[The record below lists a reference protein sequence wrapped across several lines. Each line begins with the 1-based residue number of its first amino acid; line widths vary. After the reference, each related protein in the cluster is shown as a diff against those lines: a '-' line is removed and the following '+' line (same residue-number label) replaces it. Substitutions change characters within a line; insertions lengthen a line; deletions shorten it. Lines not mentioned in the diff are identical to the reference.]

1 MQNVKEIGIKCCK
14 YCFFNDM
21 SNIEILYSKKIK
33 TDENLYKN
41 ILFYYI
47 GNMPAN
53 SVKPL
58 YLIIKK
64 INGYIEE
71 KSVNKYLTLVPTDNS
86 KITLK
91 TYEALLSKIIL
102 LDKKYVLMSTRNNS
116 YNYNEKYIKI
126 RFISKKT

>member
-1 MQNVKEIGIKCCK
+1 MINIK
-14 YCFFNDM
+14 
-21 SNIEILYSKKIK
+21 ILYSNKIK
-33 TDENLYKN
+33 IDENLYKN

-47 GNMPAN
+47 GNMPTN

-58 YLIIKK
+58 YPIIKK

-86 KITLK
+86 KIALK
-91 TYEALLSKIIL
+91 TYEALLRKIIL

-116 YNYNEKYIKI
+116 YNYNEKYLKV

>member
-1 MQNVKEIGIKCCK
+1 MINIK
-14 YCFFNDM
+14 
-21 SNIEILYSKKIK
+21 ILYSNKIK
-33 TDENLYKN
+33 IDENLYKN

-47 GNMPAN
+47 GNMPTN
-53 SVKPL
+53 SVKPS

-86 KITLK
+86 KIALK
-91 TYEALLSKIIL
+91 TYEALLRKIIL

-116 YNYNEKYIKI
+116 YNHNEKYLKV

>member
-1 MQNVKEIGIKCCK
+1 MPT
-14 YCFFNDM
+14 
-21 SNIEILYSKKIK
+21 NI
-33 TDENLYKN
+33 
-41 ILFYYI
+41 
-47 GNMPAN
+47 
-53 SVKPL
+53 VKPS

-91 TYEALLSKIIL
+91 TYEALLRKIIL

-116 YNYNEKYIKI
+116 YNYNEKYLKV

>member
-1 MQNVKEIGIKCCK
+1 M
-14 YCFFNDM
+14 
-21 SNIEILYSKKIK
+21 
-33 TDENLYKN
+33 YKN
-41 ILFYYI
+41 ILFCYI
-47 GNMPAN
+47 GNMPTN

-58 YLIIKK
+58 YPIIKK

-91 TYEALLSKIIL
+91 TYEALLRKIIL
-102 LDKKYVLMSTRNNS
+102 LDRKYVLMSTRNNS
-116 YNYNEKYIKI
+116 YNYNEKYLKV